1 MINDMLLIDDV
12 FDADLLNHVV
22 SVTDKVEFED
32 GNKTLAPFA
41 KGAKKNKQLLEQQ
54 APKLFESLKN
64 QLAQNQAFQE
74 FVWPL
79 RFGRPTLSKYGVGS
93 YYGWHNDAA
102 FMGNIRADYSFTIAI
117 NSPDEY
123 EGGHLRLKTP
133 QGLKEIRLNQGQCIV
148 YSTGLLHEVAEVT
161 AGERFVMI
169 GWVESRI
176 RDPRHKEVLNTL
188 SGIRHAELA
197 ENGRSE
203 AFINLSKVWAD
214 LNRLWVG

>member
-1 MINDMLLIDDV
+1 MINDILIIDDI
-12 FDADLLNHVV
+12 FDAKLLRHVI
-22 SVTDKVEFED
+22 SVTDKVEFDD

-41 KGAKKNKQLLEQQ
+41 KGAKKNKQLLEPQ
-54 APKLFESLKN
+54 APKLFEVLKN
-64 QLAQNQAFQE
+64 QLAQNQTFQD

-102 FMGNIRADYSFTIAI
+102 FMGNARADYSFTIAI

-123 EGGHLRLKTP
+123 EGGNLRLKTP
-133 QGLKEIRLNQGQCIV
+133 QGLQEVRLNQGQGIV

-188 SGIRHAELA
+188 STIRQTELA
-197 ENGRSE
+197 ENGRTE
-203 AFINLSKVWAD
+203 TFINISKVWAD
-214 LNRLWVG
+214 LQRLWIG